1 MSPDKQLEERVLSDC
16 SEYLTN
22 NLPADDI
29 APVMLTR
36 NLLTPKEHDEY
47 KTMKRSG
54 RSTMA
59 DMSEYLLE
67 CLRRRQ
73 AGFLKKFCGIL
84 WEIEAAKYLGDFIQ
98 KSYREANLCG
108 GVLTLNTEN
117 IWDTSDTQ
125 NSTISN
131 STNKA
136 LRLRDHMHGVFCVH
150 MVNVTVEFV

>member
-22 NLPADDI
+22 NLPADDV

-36 NLLTPKEHDEY
+36 NLLTPKEYDEY

-59 DMSEYLLE
+59 DMSDYLLE

-84 WEIEAAKYLGDFIQ
+84 WEIEAAKYLGEHIQ
-98 KSYREANLCG
+98 KSYREATLRG
-108 GVLTLNTEN
+108 GEFCSYNYVC
-117 IWDTSDTQ
+117 TSRKWWA
-125 NSTISN
+125 SI
-131 STNKA
+131 
-136 LRLRDHMHGVFCVH
+136 L
-150 MVNVTVEFV
+150 

>member
-1 MSPDKQLEERVLSDC
+1 MPPDKQLEERVLSDC
-16 SEYLTN
+16 SEYLSN

-84 WEIEAAKYLGDFIQ
+84 REIEAAKYLSDYIKTSYCEASLRGGELAMCSYAARILLAMDDVYFQ
-98 KSYREANLCG
+98 KVVG
-108 GVLTLNTEN
+108 
-117 IWDTSDTQ
+117 
-125 NSTISN
+125 
-131 STNKA
+131 K
-136 LRLRDHMHGVFCVH
+136 
-150 MVNVTVEFV
+150 VELYDIVWNYSWPYE